1 MPIVSPS
8 KAATFDLPGVTFTG
22 LAAPSRGA
30 SETAGWRVTMRAGTP
45 PTAHRLTREE
55 VKVALSGSARVR
67 IAGTE
72 SDLPEG
78 CAVIVPANVE
88 FALFNPGKS
97 CFEAIAVLPVG
108 GKAILEDGSAF
119 TPPWAA

>member
-8 KAATFDLPGVTFTG
+8 KAATFDIPGVTFVG

-30 SETAGWRVTMRAGTP
+30 RETAVWRVRMLAGTP
-45 PTAHRLTREE
+45 PTPHRLTREE
-55 VKVALSGSARVR
+55 VIVALSGSARVR
-67 IAGTE
+67 IGDVE

-78 CAVIVPANVE
+78 CAVIVPADVD
-88 FALFNPGKS
+88 FALSNPGNV

-108 GKAILEDGSAF
+108 GKAIMDGGDAF
-119 TPPWAA
+119 TPPWAV